1 MSHKAFA
8 VTGSGIS
15 SQPTG
20 KVYFRSTDAAD
31 TANLSVTGL
40 VSASPTTETNALI
53 GKREVQT
60 ADVFTSISSAVLSA
74 AAAGAVSV
82 FNLGTAADGRI
93 VVSSQPA
100 NNDTIQIG
108 LVGFTQVYTFKTTLT
123 GAANEVKIG
132 TDANGTA
139 LHLSEAINA
148 GSGAGTDY
156 GTGTAANAYVS
167 STVSGSIVTITD
179 KIGCRRLLGWTVSQ
193 TTGATLSIAA
203 PTGGV
208 DGTLVATLAAG
219 VTQAFRA
226 FSFDSE
232 GLAGATLPGKTTPTT
247 APINLSGKGCC
258 LRFKCANVSSAI
270 ALKYQTSTDEVNW
283 SDGATS
289 ITSLDDNSV
298 ATPRYVV
305 PAEQNIEKIRL
316 VFTGNTNTSDS
327 ALDARVIF
335 PR

>member
-1 MSHKAFA
+1 MSHKAFT
-8 VTGSGIS
+8 VTGAGIS
-15 SQPTG
+15 AQPTG
-20 KVYFRSTDAAD
+20 KVYFRSSNAAD

-40 VSASPTTETNALI
+40 VSAVSTTETNALT
-53 GKREVQT
+53 GKREVKT
-60 ADVFTSISSAVLSA
+60 ADVFTSISAAVLSTGE
-74 AAAGAVSV
+74 AGAVSV

-93 VVSSQPA
+93 VVSTNPA

-123 GAANEVKIG
+123 GSANEVLIG
-132 TDANGTA
+132 ATVADT
-139 LHLSEAINA
+139 AINLNAAILA
-148 GSGAGTDY
+148 GGGGGTLY
-156 GTGTAANAYVS
+156 GTGTVANAYVS
-167 STVSGSIVTITD
+167 STFIGSVVTITD
-179 KIGCRRLLGWTVSQ
+179 KIACRRLLGWTVSQ
-193 TTGATLSIAA
+193 TVGTTFSIAA

-219 VTQAFRA
+219 VTQVFRA
-226 FSFDSE
+226 ISFDSE
-232 GLAGATLPGKTTPTT
+232 GLAVATLPGKTTPTT
-247 APINLSGKGCC
+247 APLNLFGRDCC

-270 ALKYQTSTDEVNW
+270 ALKYQTSTDGVNW

-298 ATPRYVV
+298 ATPLFVV
-305 PAEQNIEKIRL
+305 PAERNIEKIRL
-316 VFTGNTNTSDS
+316 VFTGNTNTADT